1 MTVDVTAADTSASPV
16 AFSLVRE
23 PQDLRA
29 GAAMI
34 ANSAERAYRNLLIGS
49 PTSFCTGVERAIDI
63 VRELLGRNGP
73 PVYVRKQIVHNVH
86 VLAELS
92 ERGAVFVD
100 ELDEVPDGALT
111 VFSAHG
117 VSPAVR
123 QTAEARGLRVVDAT
137 CPLVARVHAKARRF
151 ARAGHTLLLIGHA
164 GHEETEG
171 TLGEAPDRTLIIE
184 NEQDAEAVEVP
195 DPRHV
200 AYLTQTTLT
209 AEDTAGIVAVLRRRF
224 PAITDGGQDDDI
236 CFATTNRQRAARA
249 VAEKADLVL
258 VVGSANSSNSQRLV
272 DVARTAGVPA
282 WLIDDA
288 SGLDPRWLD
297 GVRSV
302 GLLAG
307 ASAPRHLLDGVITAL
322 RSCGGAD
329 TAEISVADESGI
341 VFALPAAQLD
351 AVSRATPG
359 GTDGKDS

>member
-1 MTVDVTAADTSASPV
+1 MSANP
-16 AFSLVRE
+16 
-23 PQDLRA
+23 
-29 GAAMI
+29 
-34 ANSAERAYRNLLIGS
+34 AEHAHRHLLIGS

-63 VRELLGRNGP
+63 VGELLGRYGP

-86 VLAELS
+86 VLAELRQ
-92 ERGAVFVD
+92 RGAVFVD
-100 ELDEVPDGALT
+100 ELDEVPDGAIT

-123 QTAEARGLRVVDAT
+123 ETAAARGLRVVDAT

-151 ARAGHTLLLIGHA
+151 ARAGHTVLLIGHA

-184 NEQDAEAVEVP
+184 SEQDAESAEVP
-195 DPRHV
+195 DPGHV

-209 AEDTAGIVAVLRRRF
+209 PEDTAGIVAVLRRRF
-224 PAITDGGQDDDI
+224 PALVEGGRGDDI
-236 CFATTNRQRAARA
+236 CFATINRQQAARA

-272 DVARTAGVPA
+272 DVARSAGVPA

-307 ASAPRHLLDGVITAL
+307 ASAPRRLLDGVVTAL
-322 RSCGGAD
+322 RNCGGAD
-329 TAEISVADESGI
+329 IAQISVADESGI
-341 VFALPAAQLD
+341 VFASPTAQLE
-351 AVSRATPG
+351 AVGRATPRG
-359 GTDGKDS
+359 PDGRDSS